1 MKYLAVA
8 RFLLIAG
15 FAGVFVVVSN
25 LWLPMIDGKMILYR
39 GIGFFS
45 FAAVCLGCFLDSRV
59 LLRCK
64 EAFRGLFSD
73 TLFLSL
79 FASTIFLI
87 GSTIFAYD
95 RELAYF
101 GEAQRAEGFLT
112 LAFLFVIYALFR
124 VVFDRSSWQRAF
136 SMLSATAIILCV
148 VQLVQLAQGADR
160 PSASVGNPVFLSA
173 YYLSSLLASYMLVR
187 MARVAREG
195 IWVWLGYGGIAT
207 GLLGLFMTKTRG
219 SILGV
224 CIAGI
229 FIMLGVVLG
238 GKKYGIRLRTRKI
251 LGGVLLA
258 GVAFGAIFVGTRNAN
273 VWQGVP
279 IISRFATISLS
290 SGSAYSRIQYAKIG
304 IHGWLSDPSP
314 QRILFG
320 YGWDNYIYVW
330 MKHYDPTIYFADQ
343 NIADR
348 SHNRIVDTLVMS
360 GVLGLVAY
368 CMIWGAFFYQAKERM
383 RQDFFVGLV
392 FAGWGIAYVIQNL
405 FSFDAIPTYYSLF
418 AVLAAVSFDRFLY
431 EK

>member
-39 GIGFFS
+39 GVAFLALAS
-45 FAAVCLGCFLDSRV
+45 VVVGCFFDESV

-64 EAFRGLFSD
+64 ESFRNLFSD
-73 TLFLSL
+73 TMFLAL

-87 GSTIFAYD
+87 GSTLFAYD

-112 LAFLFVIYALFR
+112 LAFLFVLYTLFR
-124 VVFDRSSWQRAF
+124 VVFDRTAWQRAF
-136 SMLSATAIILCV
+136 SVVSAATIILCGM
-148 VQLVQLAQGADR
+148 QLVQLAQGADR

-173 YYLSSLLASYMLVR
+173 YYLSSIVASYVLVR
-187 MARVAREG
+187 MARTTREA
-195 IWVWLGYGGIAT
+195 WLAWLGYGGLVAGIF
-207 GLLGLFMTKTRG
+207 GLLMTKTRG
-219 SILGV
+219 SLLGAFAALVFVALGV
-224 CIAGI
+224 IL
-229 FIMLGVVLG
+229 F
-238 GKKYGIRLRTRKI
+238 GKKHGVGLRTRKI
-251 LGGVLLA
+251 LGTIFFA
-258 GVAFGAIFVGTRNAN
+258 GVALCVVFVSTRQSAL
-273 VWQGVP
+273 WSDVP
-279 IISRFATISLS
+279 LFSRFATISLS

-304 IHGWLSDPSP
+304 INGWLSDPSP
-314 QRILFG
+314 KRILFG
-320 YGWDNYIYVW
+320 YGWDNYVYVW

-348 SHNRIVDTLVMS
+348 SHNRFVDTLVMS
-360 GVLGLVAY
+360 GVLGLAAY
-368 CMIWGAFFYQAKERM
+368 CVLWFGFFRQAALRV
-383 RQDFFVGLV
+383 RQDFFLGLV
-392 FAGWGIAYVIQNL
+392 FVGWGIAYLIQNL

-418 AVLAAVSFDRFLY
+418 AVLAAVSFDRYLY